1 MRKSIWLFCFIIFLP
16 LISKTQK
23 SFQLGAL
30 PSVNINAKLP
40 KDWYL
45 NFKAESRQ
53 ALYNENFDYDY
64 LRTDISIGGGKKIGI
79 NTTLA
84 GAYLMRIDN
93 NSISHRAIQQL
104 SFVRRY
110 TGFRLSHR
118 ISVDQT
124 FSKQESTEIRLR
136 YRLSAEIPLQGQSLD
151 PKEFFLK
158 LSNEYLNAFERDDYD
173 LEIRLAA
180 FIGYALSA
188 TSKLEIGFD
197 NRLDS
202 FILNGT
208 RNRLWIGINFYQAL

>member
-1 MRKSIWLFCFIIFLP
+1 MRKSIWIFCLIISLP
-16 LISKTQK
+16 LISKTQT

-30 PSVNINAKLP
+30 PSLNFNAKLP
-40 KDWYL
+40 KDWSL

-64 LRTDISIGGGKKIGI
+64 LRTDISLGGGKKIGI
-79 NTTLA
+79 NTTLSM
-84 GAYLMRIDN
+84 AYLMRIDN

-118 ISVDQT
+118 IAADQT
-124 FSKQESTEIRLR
+124 FSKHESTEIRLR
-136 YRLSAEIPLQGQSLD
+136 YRLSSEIPLQGQSLD

>member
-1 MRKSIWLFCFIIFLP
+1 MRKSIWIFCLIISLP
-16 LISKTQK
+16 LISKTQT

-30 PSVNINAKLP
+30 PSLNFNAKLP
-40 KDWYL
+40 KDWSL

-64 LRTDISIGGGKKIGI
+64 LRTDISLGGGKKIGI
-79 NTTLA
+79 NTTLSM
-84 GAYLMRIDN
+84 AYLMRIDN
-93 NSISHRAIQQL
+93 NTISHRAIQQL

-118 ISVDQT
+118 IAADQT

-136 YRLSAEIPLQGQSLD
+136 YRLSSEIPLQGQSLD

-158 LSNEYLNAFERDDYD
+158 LSNEYLNAFERDEYD

-188 TSKLEIGFD
+188 ANKLEIGLD

-202 FILNGT
+202 FINNGV
-208 RNRLWIGINFYQAL
+208 RNRMWIGINFYQAL